1 MYGVQWFK
9 VDRNIFNNRKIQLL
23 LKKRDGDLYFRVWI
37 QLLSIAV
44 ECGNDGRLGI
54 GEKPITYEDCA
65 KIMGKTSDK
74 IRRIMEEFLE
84 LGMLKKE
91 GETFLIKNWEKYQSI
106 DKYENYQENNRQRQR
121 KYREKLKAEGE
132 KSNVTVTLSNA
143 EEEKRIEKKTKE
155 ERREE
160 IRREEDENGFREYKL
175 Q

>member
-9 VDRNIFNNRKIQLL
+9 VDRNIFNNRKIQLI
-23 LKKRDGDLYFRVWI
+23 LKHKDGDLYFRVWI
-37 QLLSIAV
+37 QLLAIAI
-44 ECGNDGRLGI
+44 ECGNDGRLEI
-54 GEKPITYEDCA
+54 GQKPITFQDCA

-74 IRRIMEEFLE
+74 IRRILEEFLE

-106 DKYENYQENNRQRQR
+106 DKYENYQKNNRQRQR

-132 KSNVTVTLSNA
+132 KSNVIVTLSNT
-143 EEEKRIEKKTKE
+143 EEEKRIEEKTKE
-155 ERREE
+155 ERKEE
-160 IRREEDENGFREYKL
+160 MRREEDENGFKEYKL

>member
-1 MYGVQWFK
+1 MYGIQWFK

-44 ECGNDGRLGI
+44 ECGNNGRLEI
-54 GEKPITYEDCA
+54 GQKPITFQDCA

-74 IRRIMEEFLE
+74 IRRILEEFLE

-91 GETFLIKNWEKYQSI
+91 GETFLIKNWEKYQSL

-132 KSNVTVTLSNA
+132 KSNVTVTLSNT

-155 ERREE
+155 ERKEE